1 MAWQCC
7 LAVLLGC
14 ALHSFTHSSQPCIL
28 MATVVPIE
36 IAEATCK
43 SQELG
48 HQETQWALTQL
59 QQVNV
64 EGPVTRATPPG
75 LEADLFIFSKSPYLS
90 NSEI

>member
-1 MAWQCC
+1 
-7 LAVLLGC
+7 
-14 ALHSFTHSSQPCIL
+14 

-48 HQETQWALTQL
+48 HQETQWVLTQL